1 VSPAAEVLRARAYLL
16 RVAEPPAPALARL
29 IAAVGPVEA
38 AARVREGAVPESVAR
53 ETAARRAVDRVDHD
67 LAAAHACGA
76 RLLTPEDQAWPHW
89 AFTPLEIAA
98 YGPSA
103 ADIARDERPAA
114 GELAAR
120 GAHPS
125 TDHPSG
131 SSASA
136 TRNASASA
144 TRDASA
150 SATRDASA
158 SATRDASASATR
170 DASASATRDASASA
184 TRKASASGAVCGG
197 QGGGGAVRGE
207 AAGGDALGGGAS
219 DGAVDDG
226 SPGGGGS
233 GGGGPDD
240 GGCGAGAGWARRG
253 RTGARV
259 RPTRGDLAPPIAL
272 WVRGPGAL
280 DELCDQAAAIVGA
293 RAATSY
299 GLHVAGEL
307 GAGLAAAGF
316 TVVSGAAIGVDGAA
330 HRGAL
335 AAGGAGVAVLA
346 CGIDRSYPA
355 AHEALLERIVATG
368 VVVSEYPPGSV
379 PARHRFLVRNRL
391 IAGLAGGTVVVEA
404 GLRSGAQR
412 TAADARSLGRPVM
425 AVPGPVTSGRS
436 AGCHRMIRDGAV
448 LVTRV
453 EEVLEEVGRI
463 GLHLAE
469 PSTTHGS
476 RPTDGLSP
484 LAVLVHDALPA
495 RAAQGV
501 AWLATE
507 AGVPPNAVRAA
518 LDELVRRELVEQV
531 GGRWQRPQRP

>member
-1 VSPAAEVLRARAYLL
+1 MSAAVGPAGAVLRARAYLL
-16 RVAEPPAPALARL
+16 RVAEPPAPALSRM
-29 IAAVGPVEA
+29 IAALGPVEA
-38 AARVREGAVPESVAR
+38 AARVRAGAVPESVAR
-53 ETAARRAVDRVDHD
+53 ETAARRTVDRVDDD
-67 LAAAHACGA
+67 LAAAQACGA
-76 RLLTPEDQAWPHW
+76 RLLTPEDPAWPHW
-89 AFTPLEIAA
+89 AFTALENAA
-98 YGPSA
+98 YGP
-103 ADIARDERPAA
+103 PAA
-114 GELAAR
+114 GPAGGRPVGPDVSAAR
-120 GAHPS
+120 GDDPPPDDPS
-125 TDHPSG
+125 RFPSPTG
-131 SSASA
+131 RQARASADGAVGGGARGGSASA
-136 TRNASASA
+136 VGAVGG
-144 TRDASA
+144 
-150 SATRDASA
+150 
-158 SATRDASASATR
+158 
-170 DASASATRDASASA
+170 
-184 TRKASASGAVCGG
+184 ASGVGVVDG
-197 QGGGGAVRGE
+197 VVGGGAV
-207 AAGGDALGGGAS
+207 AGGPVVAGGAVGGGAVG
-219 DGAVDDG
+219 DGAED
-226 SPGGGGS
+226 
-233 GGGGPDD
+233 
-240 GGCGAGAGWARRG
+240 AAGWARRG
-253 RTGARV
+253 RIAAGI
-259 RPTRGDLAPPIAL
+259 RPARGDLAPPIAL

-280 DELCDQAAAIVGA
+280 DEICDQSAAIVGA

-316 TVVSGAAIGVDGAA
+316 AVVSGAAIGVDGAA

-335 AAGGAGVAVLA
+335 AAGGASVAVLA

-368 VVVSEYPPGSV
+368 LVVSEYPPGSV

-476 RPTDGLSP
+476 RPTDGLSA
-484 LAVLVHDALPA
+484 LAVLVHDALPT
-495 RAAQGV
+495 RAAQTVG
-501 AWLATE
+501 WLATE
-507 AGVPPNAVRAA
+507 AGVPPSAVRSA
-518 LDELVRRELVEQV
+518 LDELVRRELVEQI
-531 GGRWQRPQRP
+531 GCRLQRPQRA

>member
-1 VSPAAEVLRARAYLL
+1 VSAAAGSAGAVLRARAYLL
-16 RVAEPPAPALARL
+16 RVAEPPAPALSRM
-29 IAAVGPVEA
+29 IAALGPVEA
-38 AARVREGAVPESVAR
+38 AARVRAGAVPESVAR
-53 ETAARRAVDRVDHD
+53 ETAARRAVDRVDDD
-67 LAAAHACGA
+67 LAAAESCGA
-76 RLLTPEDQAWPHW
+76 RLLTPEDPAWPHW
-89 AFTPLEIAA
+89 AFTALENAA
-98 YGPSA
+98 YGPAGDAVGDLPAARDPTVRAACPPDDHSWSPSASSSGGRGAPGERATGDPRRGDRALEGGA
-103 ADIARDERPAA
+103 ADAA
-114 GELAAR
+114 VF
-120 GAHPS
+120 
-125 TDHPSG
+125 
-131 SSASA
+131 
-136 TRNASASA
+136 N
-144 TRDASA
+144 DAVFN
-150 SATRDASA
+150 DAVFN
-158 SATRDASASATR
+158 DA
-170 DASASATRDASASA
+170 
-184 TRKASASGAVCGG
+184 VP
-197 QGGGGAVRGE
+197 
-207 AAGGDALGGGAS
+207 GGGAS
-219 DGAVDDG
+219 RG
-226 SPGGGGS
+226 SAGGGTLTDDVWADHGS
-233 GGGGPDD
+233 GEDAGWPRRSQI
-240 GGCGAGAGWARRG
+240 GAGA
-253 RTGARV
+253 
-259 RPTRGDLAPPIAL
+259 RPARGDLAPPIAL
-272 WVRGPGAL
+272 WVRGSGTL
-280 DELCDQAAAIVGA
+280 DELCEQAAAIVGA

-335 AAGGAGVAVLA
+335 AAGGASVAVLA

-368 VVVSEYPPGSV
+368 LVVSEYPPGSV

-476 RPTDGLSP
+476 RPTDGLSA

-495 RAAQGV
+495 RAAQTVG
-501 AWLATE
+501 WLATE
-507 AGVPPNAVRAA
+507 AGVPPSAVRSA

-531 GGRWQRPQRP
+531 GGRWQRPQRA